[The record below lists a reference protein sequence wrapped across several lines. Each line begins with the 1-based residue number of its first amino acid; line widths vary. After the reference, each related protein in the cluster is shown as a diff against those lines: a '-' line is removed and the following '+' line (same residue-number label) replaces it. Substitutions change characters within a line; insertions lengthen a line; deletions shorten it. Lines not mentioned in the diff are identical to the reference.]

1 MRHLADRARDL
12 LGMASVGAAV
22 AIAVAVLAGCAI
34 PPAGVV
40 RSVAWT
46 VGDTGL
52 TLAPPGDRGSV
63 PLSSLDAYQRC
74 IGGQASC
81 AGGSPTAIEL
91 ALAIDPGTN
100 LIAPEGTVVWA
111 IEWLDIECPR
121 SSGGGVV
128 EGSRPPAAPPGRCD
142 EIAVVDATSGV
153 YLFTQTG
160 PHDPARP

>member
-1 MRHLADRARDL
+1 
-12 LGMASVGAAV
+12 VGAAV
-22 AIAVAVLAGCAI
+22 IVVAAAVIAGCAI

-40 RSVAWT
+40 RSVEWT

-81 AGGSPTAIEL
+81 SGGSPTAIEL

-121 SSGGGVV
+121 SSGGGAV
-128 EGSRPPAAPPGRCD
+128 EGPRPPAAPPGRCNQ
-142 EIAVVDATSGV
+142 IAVVDANSGTF
-153 YLFTQTG
+153 LFTQTG
-160 PHDPARP
+160 PYDLTRP